1 MLVFTDFS
9 ITSPI
14 ISPCPTE
21 LLLFEPLKNKR
32 VGTNFSFVSPTAV
45 PVSGQILVLQRS
57 DGSSPQASCH
67 LSPVFPSLIVSQ
79 APSSREP

>member
-32 VGTNFSFVSPTAV
+32 VGTNFSSVSPTAV
-45 PVSGQILVLQRS
+45 PVSGQILVY
-57 DGSSPQASCH
+57 
-67 LSPVFPSLIVSQ
+67 
-79 APSSREP
+79 REVTALPRKRVAI